1 MTEYILAKYNYWIY
15 VVLMMIGL
23 YAMMGKRN
31 LVKKLIGMN
40 IFQTSIILL
49 FVSTG
54 VKKGGAT
61 VPILMHAGHEH
72 GAQLI
77 QVSDYL
83 NPLPHVLMLTAIVV
97 SIATTG
103 VALATL
109 ILIYKRYHT
118 LEEDEIL
125 AIRRESRAYKTPR
138 ILNPTD

>member
-1 MTEYILAKYNYWIY
+1 MLEYIISKYNFWIY
-15 VVLMMIGL
+15 VILMMIGL

-40 IFQTSIILL
+40 IFQSAIILF
-49 FVSTG
+49 FVSIG
-54 VKKGGAT
+54 VKAGAT
-61 VPILMHAGHEH
+61 VPILSGHGHGHGHE
-72 GAQLI
+72 LI
-77 QVSDYL
+77 EVAKYV

-109 ILIYKRYHT
+109 ILIYRRYNT

-125 AIRRESRAYKTPR
+125 KIRKDTGV
-138 ILNPTD
+138 

>member
-1 MTEYILAKYNYWIY
+1 MLEYIISKYNFWVY
-15 VVLMMIGL
+15 VILMMIGL

-40 IFQTSIILL
+40 IFQTSIILF
-49 FVSTG
+49 FVSIG

-61 VPILMHAGHEH
+61 VPILEGLGHGHEH
-72 GAQLI
+72 HLI
-77 QVSDYL
+77 NVAHYL

-109 ILIYKRYHT
+109 ILIYRRYRS
-118 LEEDEIL
+118 LEEDEIML
-125 AIRRESRAYKTPR
+125 IRREETTLRETR
-138 ILNPTD
+138 